1 VFILINASS
10 IIPGQMVIS
19 KAGRDHGKYFI
30 VLQVVDEQFLL
41 LVDGDLR
48 KVEKPKLKKIKHVQK
63 TNHISQF
70 VVDRLDRQEK
80 ITNTM
85 VRKEIE
91 NLDLESNLG

>member
-1 VFILINASS
+1 
-10 IIPGQMVIS
+10 MVIS